1 LNQVRTVVP
10 TGQESVTRIIYF
22 TPDADGTLLF
32 SLEAVGVND
41 NEILKIVGATGA
53 DVVNGSVRLDVHAGQ
68 RHQVDVAFSEAYD
81 GPVELHARLA
91 PPTVPEAA
99 P

>member
-1 LNQVRTVVP
+1 MP
-10 TGQESVTRIIYF
+10 TGMQSGSRSIYF

-41 NEILKIVGATGA
+41 NEILRIIGATGA
-53 DVVNGSVRLDVHAGQ
+53 DVANGSVSLDVHAGQ
-68 RHQVDVAFSEAYD
+68 RHKVDVVFSEAYD
-81 GPVELHARLA
+81 GPVEIRARLA
-91 PPTVPEAA
+91 PPAVAEAA

>member
-1 LNQVRTVVP
+1 MQS
-10 TGQESVTRIIYF
+10 GTRSIYF

-41 NEILKIVGATGA
+41 NEILKIIGATGA
-53 DVVNGSVRLDVHAGQ
+53 DVANGIVSLDVHAGQ
-68 RHQVDVAFSEAYD
+68 RHKVDVVFSETYD
-81 GPVELHARLA
+81 GPVEIRARLA
-91 PPTVPEAA
+91 PPAVVEAA